1 MSQRDLTSSRR
12 GGRLVVPVVLVLVW
26 LIVAGLGG
34 PYFGKI
40 SEVSS
45 NDRTSFLPT
54 TAESTRVQGLLDRF
68 LGSDTIPAVVV
79 ASRPGGLTAADLAAL
94 KAAADTTIA
103 GVSQGRSPAIPSED
117 GVAAQ
122 IFVPISTDADLKN
135 TVNALLRVYQSA
147 VGDQVTIQVTGPA
160 GFAADLSTAFAG
172 IDGLFSDNPRE
183 AIPAVKE
190 GASR

>member
-1 MSQRDLTSSRR
+1 MLPAAYR
-12 GGRLVVPVVLVLVW
+12 VVTGT
-26 LIVAGLGG
+26 I
-34 PYFGKI
+34 GK
-40 SEVSS
+40 
-45 NDRTSFLPT
+45 PC
-54 TAESTRVQGLLDRF
+54 G
-68 LGSDTIPAVVV
+68 
-79 ASRPGGLTAADLAAL
+79 

-160 GFAADLSTAFAG
+160 GFAADLDIGGRLSQLTWDNGVIVRCFANGVIGFAPALCCSDDEMDLIFERVRRSLDQLLDQPDIRTAV
-172 IDGLFSDNPRE
+172 S
-183 AIPAVKE
+183 
-190 GASR
+190 